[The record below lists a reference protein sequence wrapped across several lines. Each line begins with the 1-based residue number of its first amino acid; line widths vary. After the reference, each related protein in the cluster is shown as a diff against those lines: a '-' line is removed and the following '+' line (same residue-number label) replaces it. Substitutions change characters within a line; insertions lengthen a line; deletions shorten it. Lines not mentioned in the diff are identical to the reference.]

1 MGEYKP
7 NMDFHLIA
15 YYIGI
20 AIVFLS
26 HTYLFMG
33 GRMTTHALLNLAA
46 GAMIAYYFMNKEGF
60 IKF

>member
-1 MGEYKP
+1 
-7 NMDFHLIA
+7 MDFHLIA

-60 IKF
+60 IRF